1 MACANVANL
10 LLARA
15 SARQKDVALRLA
27 LGARRATIVRLFVLE
42 SLPLAVIGGGIGL
55 LVAAACLGVL
65 RTLMPVSVPGAA
77 EIGLS
82 MRVLLFTVGL
92 SMTTCLLVAIVPALR
107 ASKTDVVQH
116 LKDAARTTGDRGGLR
131 LRNVLVIGEVA
142 LATILLVSASL
153 LIESFRRLSNVDAG
167 FRTDGLITMEL
178 TLPLTAYKLQPAGR
192 VLSRAPAAG

>member
-1 MACANVANL
+1 MCECREPAAGQGI
-10 LLARA
+10 RA
-15 SARQKDVALRLA
+15 QKDVALRLA

-42 SLPLAVIGGGIGL
+42 SLPLAVMVG
-55 LVAAACLGVL
+55 ASACWWPPPALACCA
-65 RTLMPVSVPGAA
+65 RYARSSVPGAA

-116 LKDAARTTGDRGGLR
+116 LKDAARTMGDRGGLR

-142 LATILLVSASL
+142 RRPSCSSA
-153 LIESFRRLSNVDAG
+153 
-167 FRTDGLITMEL
+167 
-178 TLPLTAYKLQPAGR
+178 
-192 VLSRAPAAG
+192 RAC